1 MEGRVHEVPCRSR
14 RESRCLIDQVLIAAI
29 IRYAASLSRG
39 STNGIDRVMLA
50 YCDRGRLQGH
60 ERPAGEWAVGNRG
73 AYGGVVLSRLD
84 SVIRRLEAQRACL
97 DLAARAIRDHEG
109 TVLELGLGNGRT
121 YDHLRERL
129 PDREII
135 VFEREVRAHP
145 DCIPDADHLV
155 LGSIEETLPTFA
167 EHHRG
172 EAILV
177 HSDIGTGEAERN
189 RQLAAWLADALPP
202 LLRPGA
208 WVAADQT
215 LNATLFEAQP
225 LPAGVAADR
234 YFLYRYQP
242 T

>member
-1 MEGRVHEVPCRSR
+1 M
-14 RESRCLIDQVLIAAI
+14 
-29 IRYAASLSRG
+29 
-39 STNGIDRVMLA
+39 
-50 YCDRGRLQGH
+50 
-60 ERPAGEWAVGNRG
+60 
-73 AYGGVVLSRLD
+73 SRLD

-97 DLAARAIRDHEG
+97 DLAARSIGDLEG

-129 PDREII
+129 ADREII

-145 DCIPDADHLV
+145 DCIPDNEHLV
-155 LGSIEETLPTFA
+155 LGAIQETLPAFA
-167 EHHRG
+167 EGRSG

-177 HSDIGTGEAERN
+177 HSDIGTGDAERN

-202 LLRPGA
+202 LLRSGA
-208 WVAADQT
+208 WIAADQA
-215 LNATLFEAQP
+215 LAHPSLHEQP
-225 LPAGVAADR
+225 LPAGVAAGR